1 MINFKDVELL
11 SVLPENL
18 SRPETQA
25 LSAAVKHGLQ
35 SLQRYARAA
44 PLYAAIEE
52 LPEEALNLLAVEL
65 RVQYYEPD
73 AKRKVREGMIKQT
86 VAWYLRGGTGS
97 VLEEY
102 LGTLFQG
109 GTLQE
114 WYAYG
119 GKPYFFKAIVG
130 LGLSDVIAV
139 GDGEKIIDRIHTYK
153 NVRSWLEALMFR
165 IGADYEVPI
174 RYDNAVR
181 LQTQFH
187 PRYNLAYLHLD
198 GYWPLDNSR
207 KLNGYNGSEK
217 LDFYPVRT
225 QVSTAVAADIQFGQ
239 RMKFCNDFSVELRE
253 EWTVHLQAEA
263 DETVQTE
270 ERMIIPEDVEFE
282 TVIGMAIHT
291 QQSVRRE
298 VKAEGMIQLHSE
310 AAEAAQAE
318 GRLRTCTGAA
328 YAVEAASYMTKMN
341 QTDALWSL
349 DGSRKLDGGRYVL

>member
-1 MINFKDVELL
+1 MINFKDAELL

-18 SRPETQA
+18 FRPETQA
-25 LSAAVKHGLQ
+25 FSAAIKRGLKN
-35 SLQRYARAA
+35 LQQYARAA
-44 PLYAAIEE
+44 PIYAAIEE
-52 LPEEALNLLAVEL
+52 LPEEALNLLAIEL

-114 WYAYG
+114 WYTYG
-119 GKPYFFKAIVG
+119 GKPYFFKAIVD
-130 LGLSDVIAV
+130 LALSDVIAV

-153 NVRSWLEALMFR
+153 NVRSWLESLMFH
-165 IGADYEVPI
+165 IGANYRVPL
-174 RYDNAVR
+174 RYDNAICI
-181 LQTQFH
+181 QTQFH

-198 GYWPLDNSR
+198 DHWPLDGTR
-207 KLNGYNGSEK
+207 LLNGYDSENL
-217 LDFYPVRT
+217 LDFYPVKVRVKSGAVLNV
-225 QVSTAVAADIQFGQ
+225 QVETRLQIQDG
-239 RMKFCNDFSVELRE
+239 FSVRAHVGLAMQ
-253 EWTVHLQAEA
+253 LQAEA
-263 DETVQTE
+263 PELIWTE
-270 ERMIIPEDVEFE
+270 ERAALSTAAGLE
-282 TVIGMAIHT
+282 TAIGMEIHA

-298 VKAEGMIQLHSE
+298 AKAEGMIRLHSK
-310 AAEAAQAE
+310 AAEAAQDGE
-318 GRLRTCTGAA
+318 RLRTCTGAA

-341 QTDALWSL
+341 QTDALWNL